1 MEMMQAGKDYIAKGD
16 SEYESP
22 RARYLRELLQSIK
35 MQTRS
40 DKPEEKAE
48 ITPEEPPAV
57 KSTNQNKPTLKLK

>member
-1 MEMMQAGKDYIAKGD
+1 MMQAGKDYIAKGE

-35 MQTRS
+35 MQKPS
-40 DKPEEKAE
+40 DKSEEKAT
-48 ITPEEPPAV
+48 IAPEELPAV